1 MPNLQNVHIRR
12 ASYGQ
17 AVPTLQTNSVTASEA
32 RQSIVPNQNKVID
45 CRASLAMT
53 TQGVLNSYSIYD

>member
-1 MPNLQNVHIRR
+1 MPNLQNVHIRS

-32 RQSIVPNQNKVID
+32 RPSIVPNQNKVMD

-53 TQGVLNSYSIYD
+53 AQGLLNPYSIYN